1 MNSKSILVAE
11 IGINHNGSVEKAI
24 RLCDI
29 AKRSGFDYVKF
40 QKRNPDKCVP
50 KSEWGKI
57 KETPWGTREPYIEYK
72 RKIEFGGEEFKT
84 IEAHCENTG
93 IKWFMSVW
101 DSDSVEF
108 ASGFNCDFIKIPSAM
123 LTNTN
128 LIKSAINTGKTVV
141 ISTGMST
148 VEEIDT
154 AVSLFGAD
162 HRTELVLMHCHSTYP
177 QPQEETNLMA
187 IKTLRERYGTKVGYS
202 SHDVSPYSSIMA
214 MWRYDAHMIEVHVC
228 ESRADPG
235 SDMAASL
242 EEPALRL
249 IARERDRLA
258 TIDGNGEIKLW
269 DSELKSRNHL
279 RRL

>member
-1 MNSKSILVAE
+1 MNSKPILVAE

-40 QKRNPDKCVP
+40 QKRNPNKCVP
-50 KSEWGKI
+50 ESEWGKI
-57 KETPWGTREPYIEYK
+57 KETPWGTRETYIEYK
-72 RKIEFGGEEFKT
+72 RKIEFGREEFET
-84 IEAHCENTG
+84 INNYCES
-93 IKWFMSVW
+93 IEMKWFMSVW
-101 DSDSVEF
+101 DNDSVEF
-108 ASGFNCDFIKIPSAM
+108 ASDFDCNFVKIPSAM
-123 LTNTN
+123 LTNAN
-128 LIKSAINTGKTVV
+128 LIGAAINTGKTVI

-154 AVSLFGAD
+154 AVSLFETNRKD
-162 HRTELVLMHCHSTYP
+162 KLILMHCHSAYP

-187 IKTLRERYGTKVGYS
+187 MKTIRERYGVRVGYS

-214 MWRYDAHMIEVHVC
+214 MWRYDAHMIEVHIC

-258 TIDGNGEIKLW
+258 IIDGDGKIKLW